1 MMGLGS
7 LARCPAAA
15 TVPVSSSA
23 TSASPPTPRV
33 AAVAAA
39 ANTAREL
46 SAKNMRSGTDEH
58 GRRIRMFTATLTCDR
73 AEKAGL

>member
-23 TSASPPTPRV
+23 TSASPPTPR
-33 AAVAAA
+33 VAAA